1 MFIDQNGNMYAGEM
15 RPGDREATAEEIEA
29 WEAARNA
36 PPPPLQQ
43 IESLEQFQIKRTAR
57 AIREERLK
65 QMESYAQTTL
75 GLNPTQL
82 YAAASLPNAATA
94 LRSYKELKDL
104 DNQIAALRAQL

>member
-1 MFIDQNGNMYAGEM
+1 MFIDQNGNLYQGEM
-15 RPGDREATAEEIEA
+15 RLGDREATPEEIA
-29 WEAARNA
+29 TWDAVRNA
-36 PPPPLQQ
+36 PPPLQQ

-104 DNQIAALRAQL
+104 DNEIAELRKKL

>member
-1 MFIDQNGNMYAGEM
+1 MFIDQNGNLYHGDM
-15 RPGDREATAEEIEA
+15 RLGDREATPEEIAA

-36 PPPPLQQ
+36 PPTPLQQ

-65 QMESYAQTTL
+65 EMEQYAQTSL

-94 LRSYKELKDL
+94 LKSYKELKDL
-104 DNQIAALRAQL
+104 DTQIAALMAQL